1 MKLNLEVQ
9 RKKWANRRRM
19 AWISFIAILV
29 IGALSFIFPDA
40 AEKSAGVLGAVVAL
54 LGSIVIGYL
63 GFSSWDDVRTQEG
76 VHER

>member
-29 IGALSFIFPDA
+29 IGVLSFIFPAA
-40 AEKSAGVLGAVVAL
+40 AEQSSGVLGAVVAL
-54 LGSIVIGYL
+54 LGAIVLGYL

-76 VHER
+76 AYER